1 MPGTTRRVQ
10 QWFDDIANYKVLQ
23 TNGEEGWEWRPTDTP
38 VHRLTTAFTWQI
50 PVGQGQA
57 VGTDWNTAVDA
68 VLGNWQ
74 YTTSGRFYSGRPVF
88 FNTSYV
94 VSGNPTLSNPTR
106 DKWFDTTMFAVQDT
120 FTPRSNPYYYDGL
133 NGPWAPFARHDADQ
147 GVQAWAR
154 STASRRASRPTTCS
168 TRSCGISPK

>member
-1 MPGTTRRVQ
+1 M
-10 QWFDDIANYKVLQ
+10 
-23 TNGEEGWEWRPTDTP
+23 
-38 VHRLTTAFTWQI
+38 HRLTAAFTWQM

-74 YTTSGRFYSGRPVF
+74 FTASGRFYSGRPVF

-94 VSGNPTLSNPTR
+94 VTGDPTLSNPTR
-106 DKWFDTTMFAVQDT
+106 DKWFDTSKFAVQDT

-133 NGPWAPFARHDADQ
+133 NGPIAPFRRHDA
-147 GVQAWAR
+147 
-154 STASRRASRPTTCS
+154 
-168 TRSCGISPK
+168 